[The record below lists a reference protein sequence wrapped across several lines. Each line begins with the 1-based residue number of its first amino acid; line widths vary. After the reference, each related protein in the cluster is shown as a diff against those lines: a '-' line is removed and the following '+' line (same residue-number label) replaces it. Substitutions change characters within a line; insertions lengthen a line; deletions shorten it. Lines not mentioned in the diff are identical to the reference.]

1 MIFWHLGATT
11 LAVRYIY
18 RDPAMDLRWV
28 WVGGLLP
35 DLIDKPLG
43 SMLFN
48 GYFEAHRLFA
58 HAVVF
63 PVILFFGV
71 LLATGRRSGLRK
83 GLIGLVIGILFHLII
98 DGAWT
103 EPEAFLWPLFGW
115 SFPAT
120 DPSALGPLIRH
131 MVGNPLV
138 WAGEVAGAAYLVY
151 LWSAHLRV
159 EGGWRQFLARGTIPL
174 PKR

>member
-11 LAVRYIY
+11 MAVRYIY

-28 WVGGLLP
+28 WVGALLP

-43 SMLFN
+43 SLLFN
-48 GYFEAHRLFA
+48 GFFGAHRLFS

-63 PVILFFGV
+63 PVLLFFGV
-71 LLATGRRSGLRK
+71 LLATGRRSALRK
-83 GLIGLVIGILFHLII
+83 GLIGLVIGVLFHLIL
-98 DGAWT
+98 DGAWA
-103 EPEAFLWPLFGW
+103 EPAAFFWPMFGW

-131 MVGNPLV
+131 LAGDPLV
-138 WAGEVAGAAYLVY
+138 WAGEVAGFSYLAYL
-151 LWSAHLRV
+151 WRAHLRGR
-159 EGGWRQFLARGTIPL
+159 GGLRRLVGSGTIPL
-174 PKR
+174 PKG